1 MTLRNRL
8 QTGKDQP
15 PPTAG
20 QPTPAAPPPA
30 ASTPASEPPRPK
42 PGGLSDE
49 DYNRL
54 KKWLLSK
61 IAGRMEDNVDLAR
74 TPQVLQMLRE
84 RFNLV
89 YGQANVSLP
98 SAMIEDM
105 FNEVV
110 DEIVG
115 FGPIEKL
122 LRDPTISEVMVN
134 GPSKST
140 SNAKAARRLRRD
152 L

>member
-1 MTLRNRL
+1 
-8 QTGKDQP
+8 
-15 PPTAG
+15 
-20 QPTPAAPPPA
+20 
-30 ASTPASEPPRPK
+30 
-42 PGGLSDE
+42 
-49 DYNRL
+49 
-54 KKWLLSK
+54 
-61 IAGRMEDNVDLAR
+61 MEDNVDLKR

-134 GPSKST
+134 GPKQVYIERKGKIVVDRKSVV
-140 SNAKAARRLRRD
+140 
-152 L
+152 